1 MKNIII
7 YGSHY
12 GTTEKYAKE
21 ISNETNIEAIPF
33 KEVTNINQY
42 NQIIYLGG
50 LYAGGVY
57 GMSKTL
63 KKLKDVSNKKIIIA
77 TVGLADPKDE
87 KNIKNIQN
95 HMKKQLNEEILKNSK
110 IFHLRGAIDYSKL
123 NFIHKTMMKAL
134 VIKINRTSTD
144 KKTIEDELIVKTYN
158 KNIDFVDLSSLKEI
172 VDEINL

>member
-134 VIKINRTSTD
+134 VIKINRTPTD
-144 KKTIEDELIVKTYN
+144 KRTIEDELIVKTYN
-158 KNIDFVDLSSLKEI
+158 KNIDFVDLSNLKEI